1 MYPFNWPLS
10 MFLASVGVPLLIKV
24 KVVFD
29 PEANVY
35 VATSPNVRGLAVEA
49 DSLDEVRKQVE
60 IVLPELLEINHLVDA
75 KHNTQHT
82 RLQFNTE
89 LSPA

>member
-10 MFLASVGVPLLIKV
+10 MFLASIGVPLLIKI
-24 KVVFD
+24 KVIFD

-35 VATSPNVRGLAVEA
+35 VATSPSVNGLVVEA
-49 DSLDEVRKQVE
+49 ESLDEVRKQVE
-60 IVLPELLEINHLVDA
+60 IVLPQLLEINHLTDG
-75 KHNTQHT
+75 KNNNQHT